1 MYFTCAPRKSCN
13 EAMFSL
19 TPAKLAFIDGYSSS
33 EYRSTLLDNFMPF
46 SCRDTS
52 PVLKAAKSFN
62 NVLKC
67 LSARLILSVMT
78 FSSWSLQ
85 KKVHAKKVIQL
96 MTWGPHYN
104 VAEKIN
110 SKNCT
115 LFSCKF
121 CENNLSCFVK
131 QHGSLVVWLQT
142 KN

>member
-1 MYFTCAPRKSCN
+1 MSIKSGFDCIFTMYSSTFTCAPRKSCN

-67 LSARLILSVMT
+67 LSARVILSVMT

-104 VAEKIN
+104 VAEKIDN
-110 SKNCT
+110 DSPT
-115 LFSCKF
+115 
-121 CENNLSCFVK
+121 
-131 QHGSLVVWLQT
+131 
-142 KN
+142 

>member
-1 MYFTCAPRKSCN
+1 MYSSTFTCAPRKSCN

-78 FSSWSLQ
+78 FSSWSLR
-85 KKVHAKKVIQL
+85 KKVHATKVIQL
-96 MTWGPHYN
+96 MPWRPHYN
-104 VAEKIN
+104 VGKKMKRDFPTWN
-110 SKNCT
+110 
-115 LFSCKF
+115 
-121 CENNLSCFVK
+121 
-131 QHGSLVVWLQT
+131 
-142 KN
+142 

>member
-1 MYFTCAPRKSCN
+1 MYSSTFTCAPRKSCN

-67 LSARLILSVMT
+67 LSARVILSVMT

-85 KKVHAKKVIQL
+85 KKVHHMQKK
-96 MTWGPHYN
+96 
-104 VAEKIN
+104 
-110 SKNCT
+110 
-115 LFSCKF
+115 
-121 CENNLSCFVK
+121 
-131 QHGSLVVWLQT
+131 
-142 KN
+142 